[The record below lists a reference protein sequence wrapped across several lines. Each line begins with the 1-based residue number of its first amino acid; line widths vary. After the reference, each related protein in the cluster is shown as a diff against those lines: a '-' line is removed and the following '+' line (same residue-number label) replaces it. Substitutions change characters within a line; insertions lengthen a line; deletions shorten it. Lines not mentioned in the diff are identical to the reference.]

1 MPKHRIL
8 DILRRK
14 SQIKKIKTQSE
25 LKDNLSRIES
35 TKKLETDLDFNI
47 DETIEIG
54 VEQVGYNHRVKS
66 QLRQNMMAQK
76 EIVENIACAVGVALN
91 RFSKTGKEDRERLV
105 GNAREV
111 FNADSENRER
121 RKQHALEVLQEKRQ
135 AA

>member
-1 MPKHRIL
+1 MSKHRIL

-25 LKDNLSRIES
+25 MKDNLSRIES

-54 VEQVGYNHRVKS
+54 VEQAGYSLRVNS

-76 EIVENIACAVGVALN
+76 EIVENRLEFLSTQQIQLQKLVQHEQIKAKKITEKYNEFVEKVQIQ
-91 RFSKTGKEDRERLV
+91 KEIKQLDDILTQ
-105 GNAREV
+105 
-111 FNADSENRER
+111 
-121 RKQHALEVLQEKRQ
+121 RKV
-135 AA
+135 

>member
-1 MPKHRIL
+1 MSKHRIL

-25 LKDNLSRIES
+25 MKDNLSRIES

-54 VEQVGYNHRVKS
+54 VEQAGYSLRVNS

-76 EIVENIACAVGVALN
+76 EIVENRLEFLSTQQIQLQKLVQHEQIKAKKITEKYNEFVEKVQIQ
-91 RFSKTGKEDRERLV
+91 KEIKQLDDILIQ
-105 GNAREV
+105 
-111 FNADSENRER
+111 
-121 RKQHALEVLQEKRQ
+121 RKV
-135 AA
+135 

>member
-8 DILRRK
+8 DILHRK

-54 VEQVGYNHRVKS
+54 VKQVGYNLRVKS
-66 QLRQNMMAQK
+66 RLRQNMMAQK
-76 EIVENIACAVGVALN
+76 EIVENRLEFLSTQQIQLQKLVRN
-91 RFSKTGKEDRERLV
+91 EQIKTKKISEKYNEFVEKFEIEKEIKQLDDILIQ
-105 GNAREV
+105 
-111 FNADSENRER
+111 
-121 RKQHALEVLQEKRQ
+121 RKV
-135 AA
+135 

>member
-54 VEQVGYNHRVKS
+54 VKQVGYN
-66 QLRQNMMAQK
+66 LRQNMMAQK
-76 EIVENIACAVGVALN
+76 EIVENRLEFLSTQQIQLQKLVRN
-91 RFSKTGKEDRERLV
+91 EQIKTKKISEKYNEFVEKFEIEKEIKQLDDILIQ
-105 GNAREV
+105 
-111 FNADSENRER
+111 
-121 RKQHALEVLQEKRQ
+121 RKV
-135 AA
+135 